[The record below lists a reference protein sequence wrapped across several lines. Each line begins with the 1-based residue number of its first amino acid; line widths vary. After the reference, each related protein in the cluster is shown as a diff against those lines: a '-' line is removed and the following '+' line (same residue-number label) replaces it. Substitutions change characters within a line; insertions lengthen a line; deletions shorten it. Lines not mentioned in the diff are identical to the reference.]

1 MKKIALVLLFGICQ
15 TVSAQIEL
23 KTPPP
28 SPEAEWKQKVGF
40 TDISI
45 TYERPLMRGR
55 KIFGTLV
62 PFDQI
67 WRTGAGESTRIRF
80 SDDIKFGS
88 QTVKKGYYSLFTIPN
103 PSEWTIILNT
113 DTTSHGTSG
122 YDEKKDV
129 FRFKV
134 KPEIIARTY
143 ESFSISLEDIMPDY
157 SANLYLNWENTQV
170 RIPIQSNADAV
181 VMSEI
186 NTKINVEQLKD
197 AKFFNNAAQYYF
209 SNKKDLK
216 QALAWSKK
224 SEEIVNDNYTYA
236 NLTTRILEEQKDYPA
251 AITSAQKAIELG
263 TKKNMKLAVE
273 NWQKKVLEWQ
283 KITGIAIPAS
293 GTMTANNSNGYDNNS
308 HAGHNMS
315 SMNEAQSKSTL
326 QPLLDAYYAIKNAL
340 VASDASAS
348 AVAAGT
354 LLSAMKSVDMSKME
368 MKQHMEFMK
377 VNTKIIADAQKIAD
391 LKDLKKQREVFQS
404 LSDNF
409 YTMAK
414 GVKLSSEPI
423 YQQYCPM
430 KKAAWLSNES
440 AVKNPYYGGSM
451 LTCGSVMD
459 TIK

>member
-1 MKKIALVLLFGICQ
+1 MKKIAFILLFGICQ
-15 TVSAQIEL
+15 SVSAQIEL

-80 SDDIKFGS
+80 SDDITFGGRA
-88 QTVKKGYYSLFTIPN
+88 VKKGYYSIFTIPN

-113 DTTSHGTSG
+113 DTTSHGTSN

-134 KPEIIARTY
+134 KPETIARTY

-170 RIPIQSNADAV
+170 KIPILSNADAV

-236 NLTTRILEEQKDYPA
+236 NLTTKILEEQKDYSS

-263 TKKNMKLAVE
+263 AKKNMKPAVE
-273 NWQKKVLEWQ
+273 NWLKKVAEWQ
-283 KITGIAIPAS
+283 KITGIAVSVPNTI
-293 GTMTANNSNGYDNNS
+293 TSNKS
-308 HAGHNMS
+308 EGHDMS
-315 SMNEAQSKSTL
+315 SMKEAQAKSAL

-354 LLSAMKSVDMSKME
+354 LVSAMKSVDMSKME

-377 VNTKIIADAQKIAD
+377 VNTKIISDAQKIAD
-391 LKDLKKQREVFQS
+391 LKDLKKQREIFQS

-414 GVKLSSEPI
+414 GIKLSSEPI

-440 AVKNPYYGGSM
+440 TVKNPYYGSSM

>member
-1 MKKIALVLLFGICQ
+1 MKKIAIILLMGICQ
-15 TVSAQIEL
+15 LSIAQVEL

-40 TDISI
+40 TDVSVK
-45 TYERPLMRGR
+45 YERPLMRGR
-55 KIFGTLV
+55 KIFGALV

-80 SDDIKFGS
+80 SDDIKLGGQS
-88 QTVKKGYYSLFTIPN
+88 VKKGYYSLFTIPN

-113 DTTSHGTSG
+113 DTTSHGAFS

-129 FRFKV
+129 FRIKV
-134 KPEIIARTY
+134 KPETTARVY
-143 ESFSISLEDIMPDY
+143 ESFSISLEDIMADY

-170 RIPIQSNADAV
+170 KIPIQSNADAI
-181 VMSEI
+181 VMNEI
-186 NTKINVEQLKD
+186 NTKINIEKLED

-209 SNKKDLK
+209 ANKKDLK
-216 QALAWSKK
+216 QALVWSKK
-224 SEEIVNDNYTYA
+224 SEELVNDNYSYA
-236 NLTTRILEEQKDYPA
+236 NLTTKILEEQKDYGA
-251 AITSAQKAIELG
+251 AITSAQKTIELAS
-263 TKKNMKLAVE
+263 KKNMKAVVE
-273 NWQKKVLEWQ
+273 NWQKKVAEWQ
-283 KITGIAIPAS
+283 KITGVVVPAS
-293 GTMTANNSNGYDNNS
+293 NTMTANNNDNHS
-308 HAGHNMS
+308 HTGHNMS
-315 SMNEAQSKSTL
+315 SMNETSTQTKSTL
-326 QPLLDAYYAIKNAL
+326 QPLLTAYYAIKNAL

-354 LLSAMKSVDMSKME
+354 LVSAMKSVDMGKME

-391 LKDLKKQREVFQS
+391 LKDLKKQREIFQS

-440 AVKNPYYGGSM
+440 AVKNPYYGSSM
-451 LTCGSVMD
+451 LTCGSVTD